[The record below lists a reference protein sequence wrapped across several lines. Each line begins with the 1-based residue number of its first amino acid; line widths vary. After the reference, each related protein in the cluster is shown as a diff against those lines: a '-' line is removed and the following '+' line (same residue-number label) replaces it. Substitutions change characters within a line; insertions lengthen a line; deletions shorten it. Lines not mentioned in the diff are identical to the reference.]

1 MRRVTSTSCATRGS
15 MSADTPSPAV
25 SVHRRRAPFYVL
37 LALGALMMYANRAD
51 RHMPVHCDI
60 DRQPGADTVVML
72 SASWCGYCR
81 RARAWL
87 QDERIDYCEY
97 DVETTATGR
106 AMFDRAPARVIPI
119 IMIRGDTLVGFDR
132 VEVAQSLAAHG
143 ITEMPD

>member
-1 MRRVTSTSCATRGS
+1 
-15 MSADTPSPAV
+15 MSAETPPPAS
-25 SVHRRRAPFYVL
+25 SVHVRRAPFYAL
-37 LALGALMMYANRAD
+37 LALSALVMYFNRAD
-51 RHMPVHCDI
+51 RHVPVRCDI
-60 DRQPGADTVVML
+60 DRQPDADTVVML

-87 QDERIDYCEY
+87 QDERVDYCEY

-119 IMIRGDTLVGFDR
+119 IMIRGDTFVGFDR
-132 VEVAQSLAAHG
+132 VEVAQSLAVHG